1 VQAKRKAHAKL
12 FTFVC
17 CLHTDP
23 SRETKQMQTLLDDQ
37 HARHLAKTHVVAD
50 IKRQAIKTLVMQI
63 KQKFKE
69 TPTWQSEAHTD
80 SGLSAFETDLVSCT
94 FFLAKHKFVLA
105 PSMLRYKLDTQLVQ
119 SCFCLLEKVLE
130 TYILPAV
137 FS

>member
-1 VQAKRKAHAKL
+1 
-12 FTFVC
+12 
-17 CLHTDP
+17 
-23 SRETKQMQTLLDDQ
+23 MQTLLDDQ

-50 IKRQAIKTLVMQI
+50 IKRQAIKKLVMQI
-63 KQKFKE
+63 KQKFQAS
-69 TPTWQSEAHTD
+69 PTWQSEAHTD

-119 SCFCLLEKVLE
+119 SCFCLLEKLLE

-137 FS
+137 FPES